1 MIRRGVDTDN
11 YDGDVSVRR
20 FESLK
25 EKGFD
30 FVIVGAQVGTD
41 GKNYTRLQIDNA
53 RAADLEVPAVYELL
67 YWDDR
72 DITRMNR
79 AKAHGLP
86 VWIDCEYDIGLA
98 PPEWIVG
105 RIQAA
110 VSFLGEQCAGIYTGS
125 WWWKPSTN
133 NSAAFAHL
141 PLWHA
146 AYPYGVGQLPPAG
159 YTPDFNTFAPYGGW
173 TRPTVWQY
181 ADVAPDELSFDSNA
195 WEVSGVPV
203 QPTEDELRLGV
214 IKTITDGKYK
224 PEYIGPNQIGERIVE
239 LLNGDGTKAQPPIIL
254 AVPKK

>member
-41 GKNYTRLQIDNA
+41 GKNYTQLQIDNA
-53 RAADLEVPAVYELL
+53 RAAGLEVPAVYELL

-86 VWIDCEYDIGLA
+86 VWIDCEYETSGA
-98 PPEWIVG
+98 SPAWVVG

-110 VSFLGEQCAGIYTGS
+110 VSFLGSQCAGIYTGS
-125 WWWKPSTN
+125 WWWKPATGDSRE
-133 NSAAFAHL
+133 FAHL

-146 AYPYGVGQLPPAG
+146 AYPYGRGRLPPTG
-159 YTPDFNTFAPYGGW
+159 YVPSFDDFAPYGGW

-181 ADVAPDELSFDSNA
+181 ADVAEGEPSFDMNA
-195 WEVSGVPV
+195 WEVLPAEPARPFDKGAFAMACVSWAQFYRMEHDYGA
-203 QPTEDELRLGV
+203 LL
-214 IKTITDGKYK
+214 
-224 PEYIGPNQIGERIVE
+224 PEEKEMIRW
-239 LLNGDGTKAQPPIIL
+239 L
-254 AVPKK
+254 AKQV